1 VNPIAKQ
8 AAEIAL
14 RLAALPAD
22 ALRSDKETLDE
33 VERLAIRILTEIS
46 ALRRSQEYGVGE
58 SRGLWPSMQ
67 PRRQ

>member
-1 VNPIAKQ
+1 MNPLAKQ

-22 ALRSDKETLDE
+22 ALRIDREKLDE
-33 VERLAIRILTEIS
+33 LERLAIHILTEIS
-46 ALRRSQEYGVGE
+46 ALRRSQEYTAGE